1 MPSCRAA
8 VLLFACVLVSVPAQR
23 AAAAEPAPRPTPCPA
38 GLPDATRCLA
48 GTDSL
53 GAHVLIAVPA
63 AWQGVLVLHA
73 HGGPLLG
80 APRAERVVE
89 DLQRW
94 SIAVR
99 AGLAWAGTSYRQGGV
114 AVRAAAEDVERLRG
128 LFIQHVATPRRTLLH
143 GQSWGA
149 SVAAQGA
156 EMFAAGRPYDGVLLS
171 SGVLGG
177 GSRSYDF
184 RLDLRV
190 VYQALCHNHP
200 RAGEPD
206 YPLWQGLPVGAA
218 LTQADLAAR
227 ARECLGL
234 GLPAAARSAEQAQRL
249 ATLLAVVRVPEKSLL
264 GHLSWAT
271 WHFQDVAQNRSG
283 GGNVFGNI
291 GAVYRGSPDDA
302 ALNAEVE
309 RYRADPAAVARFAA
323 DTDPGGRIPVP
334 VLGVHATQDPV
345 AFVELESVWADTV
358 RRAGTA
364 DHVVQVYTGH
374 DEHSYLDDVVYATL
388 FEALLRWIDEG
399 TKPDPAALAAR
410 CKVLEARWGAGCRML
425 PDFKPQAL
433 DTRVAA
439 RRRP

>member
-1 MPSCRAA
+1 MSSCRAA
-8 VLLFACVLVSVPAQR
+8 LLVLASALALPA
-23 AAAAEPAPRPTPCPA
+23 ATAEPAPQPVTCPS
-38 GLPDATRCLA
+38 GLPDGTRCMA
-48 GTDSL
+48 GTDSQ
-53 GAHVLIAVPA
+53 GAHVLVAVPA
-63 AWQGVLVLHA
+63 AWKGVLVLHA

-80 APRAERVVE
+80 VPRAERVVE

-114 AVRAAAEDVERLRG
+114 AVRAAAEDVERLRS
-128 LFIQHVATPRRTLLH
+128 LFIEHVAKPRRTLLH

-149 SVAAQGA
+149 GVAAQGA
-156 EMFAAGRPYDGVLLS
+156 EMFAAGRPYDGVLLT

-200 RAGEPD
+200 RDDEPA
-206 YPLWQGLPVGAA
+206 YPLWQGLPAGAR
-218 LTQADLAAR
+218 LTQSELAAR

-234 GLPAAARSAEQAQRL
+234 GLPATQRSPEQAQRL

-264 GHLSWAT
+264 GHLNWAT
-271 WHFQDVAQNRSG
+271 WHFQDIALHRSG

-323 DTDPGGRIPVP
+323 DTDPGGRIAVP
-334 VLGVHATQDPV
+334 VLGVHAVSDPV
-345 AFVELESVWADTV
+345 AFVELESLWADTV
-358 RRAGTA
+358 RRAGSA

-374 DEHSYLDDVVYATL
+374 DEHSYLDDVVYVTV

-399 TKPDPAALAAR
+399 ARPDPAALAAR
-410 CKVLEARWGAGCRML
+410 CTALEARWGSGCRML
-425 PDFKPQAL
+425 PGFTPPPL
-433 DTRVAA
+433 DERVAP